1 MKKHVVVRQFRGGAE
16 EPQEQG
22 VPSWVQ
28 FQVLRVR
35 GLETSRRRIRKRK
48 FVEYQ
53 YEKVQIWYVSKSLP
67 MPDYEEACDLCTMK
81 CPG

>member
-1 MKKHVVVRQFRGGAE
+1 M
-16 EPQEQG
+16 
-22 VPSWVQ
+22 
-28 FQVLRVR
+28 LRVR

-53 YEKVQIWYVSKSLP
+53 YEKVQIWYVSKGLP